1 MSNMGLLLIALLK
14 RSMGRFPAKKFALD
28 QQRAQRLAGFPPT
41 DELPLKTYVFETAVR
56 GKL

>member
-1 MSNMGLLLIALLK
+1 
-14 RSMGRFPAKKFALD
+14 LD